1 MRRAFRRMKKSAM
14 SFIKQRFLNKAKSV
28 KKPRGNQESN
38 LESWLELGTKHA
50 GLQSF
55 CYQKVLFCIFQY
67 GFNDEEGAEKVTP
80 KIMKIAMS
88 DCNFEYHGNI
98 GRDYFKTNLF
108 ENCILIII

>member
-1 MRRAFRRMKKSAM
+1 M
-14 SFIKQRFLNKAKSV
+14 
-28 KKPRGNQESN
+28 
-38 LESWLELGTKHA
+38 
-50 GLQSF
+50 
-55 CYQKVLFCIFQY
+55 FQY

-98 GRDYFKTNLF
+98 GRDNFKTNLF